1 MALLFPVA
9 HDLTDRVIGAAI
21 SVHRQLG
28 AGLLESAYRQCLV
41 WELTARDVECRMEVP
56 LGVTYR
62 GRHLANA
69 IRLDLLVGEALI
81 VELKSV
87 ERLHPIHYSEM
98 LTYLKLT
105 GLRTGLLINFNV
117 PVLKQGLHRILL

>member
-28 AGLLESAYRQCLV
+28 PGLLESAYRQCLV

-56 LGVTYR
+56 LGVTYK
-62 GRHLANA
+62 GRHIENA
-69 IRLDLLVGEALI
+69 FRLDLLVGETLI

-87 ERLHPIHYSEM
+87 ERLHPIHHSQM

>member
-62 GRHLANA
+62 GRHVANA
-69 IRLDLLVGEALI
+69 FRLDLLVGEALI

-87 ERLHPIHYSEM
+87 ERLHPIHHSQM

>member
-1 MALLFPVA
+1 MPLLFPVA

-28 AGLLESAYRQCLV
+28 PGLLESAYRQCLV
-41 WELTARDVECRMEVP
+41 WELTARDVQCRMEVP
-56 LGVTYR
+56 LGMTYR
-62 GRHLANA
+62 GRQVENA
-69 IRLDLLVGEALI
+69 FRLDLLVGEALI

-87 ERLHPIHYSEM
+87 ERLHPIHHSQM

-105 GLRTGLLINFNV
+105 GLHTGLLINFNV
-117 PVLKQGLHRILL
+117 PILKQGIHRILL

>member
-28 AGLLESAYRQCLV
+28 PGLLESAYRQCLV

-62 GRHLANA
+62 GRHVSNA
-69 IRLDLLVGEALI
+69 FRLDLLVGEALI

-87 ERLHPIHYSEM
+87 DRLHPIHHSQM

-117 PVLKQGLHRILL
+117 PVLKQGIHRILL

>member
-21 SVHRQLG
+21 TVHRQLG
-28 AGLLESAYRQCLV
+28 PGLLESAYRQCLV
-41 WELTARDVECRMEVP
+41 WELTARDVPCRMEVP
-56 LGVTYR
+56 LGMTYR
-62 GRHLANA
+62 GRSIQNA
-69 IRLDLLVGEALI
+69 FRLDLVVGESLI
-81 VELKSV
+81 VELKAV
-87 ERLHPIHYSEM
+87 ERLHPVHQSQM

-117 PVLKQGLHRILL
+117 PILRHGIHRILL